1 MMRVVLLVLAAACA
15 GAQDVGTLLSGTIPR
30 SLDSPARVTW
40 IAADEQELSLGCSIP
55 LPSVWT
61 CKAMSPLPRGLVVI
75 VGAQEGVAAVPVGLP
90 GVAST
95 PLVGKWGRLVR
106 LVGGGAAPGALHD
119 LKAGGWRPLRPTA
132 RLLTTRFTATEDP
145 GIMVLRLGD
154 DAFWVASYDVDPDA
168 YVRVDGP
175 EIASLR
181 LAVNGLSSGPPDLP
195 VFVDISP
202 PFSIQGQVVD
212 EHGQDVQDAIIEL
225 WEGLRPQGGGQ
236 RDSDADKSLL
246 RWAVERSDAQGH
258 FEFARIAPGTYELA
272 AIHRSAGRATVTVS
286 SLPEPV
292 LLKLKTPA
300 LATGRVLRHGLAVEG
315 ARVRFVPDV
324 TALAESA
331 DPAAHVGDESHTDA
345 EGRFLVGLPPV
356 RVGVLQVSGPDGSSV
371 RVQLPATPA
380 SRRVLLGDI
389 TLPDGPTVIARLM
402 DTRECELT
410 AAGPVGEIGLAVV
423 PATIVSMGVFH
434 LALPEAGTW
443 VLDARCDGRTYNLDP
458 PVVVVPANGPD
469 VLIDVRLLPAAR

>member
-1 MMRVVLLVLAAACA
+1 M
-15 GAQDVGTLLSGTIPR
+15 
-30 SLDSPARVTW
+30 
-40 IAADEQELSLGCSIP
+40 
-55 LPSVWT
+55 
-61 CKAMSPLPRGLVVI
+61 
-75 VGAQEGVAAVPVGLP
+75 
-90 GVAST
+90 
-95 PLVGKWGRLVR
+95 
-106 LVGGGAAPGALHD
+106 
-119 LKAGGWRPLRPTA
+119 
-132 RLLTTRFTATEDP
+132 
-145 GIMVLRLGD
+145 
-154 DAFWVASYDVDPDA
+154 
-168 YVRVDGP
+168 
-175 EIASLR
+175 
-181 LAVNGLSSGPPDLP
+181 
-195 VFVDISP
+195 
-202 PFSIQGQVVD
+202 
-212 EHGQDVQDAIIEL
+212 
-225 WEGLRPQGGGQ
+225 
-236 RDSDADKSLL
+236 
-246 RWAVERSDAQGH
+246 
-258 FEFARIAPGTYELA
+258 
-272 AIHRSAGRATVTVS
+272 
-286 SLPEPV
+286 
-292 LLKLKTPA
+292 
-300 LATGRVLRHGLAVEG
+300 
-315 ARVRFVPDV
+315 RFVPDV

-423 PATIVSMGVFH
+423 PATIVSMGLFH